1 MGYVFS
7 RLMERLGGVRGGGWG
22 VVGMEGLT
30 AKVGVVAAASEAV

>member
-1 MGYVFS
+1 MGYASS
-7 RLMERLGGVRGGGWG
+7 RLMERLGEVQREALG